1 MCGGEFDSG
10 PAKTQCDVWAQKLY
24 FVSERM
30 REHFLR
36 EVSYKTR
43 DWN

>member
-1 MCGGEFDSG
+1 MSLIQGQPGLSVV
-10 PAKTQCDVWAQKLY
+10 VWAQKLY
-24 FVSERM
+24 FVSERVW
-30 REHFLR
+30 ELFLR